1 MEIRVKNRDLRP
13 NKLKGNIVPDSN
25 AVASGCPPGRLSSA
39 SVCRLRSLQS
49 SQSTEST
56 LNCSKKAKSNKGK
69 WKMAFKNVSTIFLY
83 IFHAQTNKSYK
94 NLHSSS
100 PFCPPFYTQGNR
112 LFCTLTVT
120 PLSTRLSRS
129 FGLLEDSV
137 VFNFR
142 LELMNF
148 VQIKQRVFAAQ
159 WSMQHAAI
167 LCATLH
173 NTPYSSLLCTS
184 LLYSSLW
191 PFSSFADDSIQELS

>member
-1 MEIRVKNRDLRP
+1 
-13 NKLKGNIVPDSN
+13 
-25 AVASGCPPGRLSSA
+25 
-39 SVCRLRSLQS
+39 
-49 SQSTEST
+49 
-56 LNCSKKAKSNKGK
+56 
-69 WKMAFKNVSTIFLY
+69 MAFKNVSTIFLY

-148 VQIKQRVFAAQ
+148 VQIKQPSLCSESLLLSGACNMLQFSAQ
-159 WSMQHAAI
+159 RCIIHR
-167 LCATLH
+167 TLH
-173 NTPYSSLLCTS
+173 CSALLSCT
-184 LLYSSLW
+184 LLFGHF
-191 PFSSFADDSIQELS
+191 PFLLMIQFKN